1 VPQWSSESTFPSISH
16 ESKLLDTNVKEAVVE
31 IVHREDDYDVKMV
44 DAKDKQEIIEAKED
58 VQETKERVTKQG
70 RL

>member
-1 VPQWSSESTFPSISH
+1 M
-16 ESKLLDTNVKEAVVE
+16 
-31 IVHREDDYDVKMV
+31 MV